1 MSCPTNLV
9 GQVLEN
15 QIKNPPSSRVF

>member
-9 GQVLEN
+9 GQALEN